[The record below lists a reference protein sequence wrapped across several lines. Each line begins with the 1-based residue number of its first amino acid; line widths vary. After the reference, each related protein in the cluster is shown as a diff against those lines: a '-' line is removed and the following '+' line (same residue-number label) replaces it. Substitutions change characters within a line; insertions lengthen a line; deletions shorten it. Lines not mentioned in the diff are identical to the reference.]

1 MSLKD
6 KRIVVI
12 GGSSGIGLAVA
23 RGAAAQG
30 GKVLIAGRDAHK
42 LAAATQDIPGII
54 TEVLDIRDEKQVADF
69 FEHIGTFDHLVV
81 TAAAPIGASPLVIQ
95 DFSALHDAMDSKLY
109 GSLLAAK
116 YAAPR
121 IRGGGSIG
129 FTTGMLARKPTI
141 NALAKTLIN
150 AALEAAVRQLAK
162 ELAPLRF
169 YAVSPGP
176 VDTPSWAHL
185 DENSRAAVFDK
196 LSSTLLVGF
205 VASPEDTAAAYLFA
219 MQARAL
225 TGTVIDLDSGALIA
239 G

>member
-1 MSLKD
+1 
-6 KRIVVI
+6 
-12 GGSSGIGLAVA
+12 
-23 RGAAAQG
+23 
-30 GKVLIAGRDAHK
+30 
-42 LAAATQDIPGII
+42 
-54 TEVLDIRDEKQVADF
+54 VLDIRDEKQVADF

-176 VDTPSWAHL
+176 STLPAGHL